1 MTEKELKKLNR
12 YQLLELLI
20 MQTTRAD
27 QLQKQLEE
35 VQNKL
40 NSREMDLASVGS
52 IAEASVR
59 ISGLLEAAQEAAD
72 MYTEA
77 SNKRIEKMEKAAKRR
92 ADKIIEDARREA
104 EGIIE
109 TAAGKKNCD
118 FTIWDLDNEQQ

>member
-104 EGIIE
+104 EEIIK

-118 FTIWDLDNEQQ
+118 FTIWDLDNE

>member
-40 NSREMDLASVGS
+40 NAREIELESVGS

-59 ISGLLEAAQEAAD
+59 ISGLLEAAQEAVEL
-72 MYTEA
+72 YQEA
-77 SNKRIEKMEKAAKRR
+77 SNKRIDKMEKAAKRR
-92 ADKIIEDARREA
+92 ANKIVEDARREA
-104 EGIIE
+104 EEIVE
-109 TAAGKKNCD
+109 TAFGQKNRD
-118 FTIWDLDNEQQ
+118 FTIWDLDNEQ

>member
-20 MQTTRAD
+20 MQITRTD
-27 QLQKQLEE
+27 QLQKELEE